1 MKTDRFEG
9 ASDFRIGFC
18 NDPVQRLDRSVQRFD
33 WSRIEIRNQQRK
45 MEAEG
50 ELRMKIDLAERRPA
64 DAEGDIGRMLKL
76 LERRENSVRPEYLI
90 FGMAEAFV
98 KVDIFQDK
106 RKLLKI
112 SFPFFFG
119 EGSSR
124 ERHMRQKFPSAFL
137 RSDSLFLQP
146 QEQRLLKSGKTARF
160 FQKTDFPGSYA
171 RVFSGEKKKALET
184 GRDSCLKRRL
194 GKPLENFCKIGKIAI
209 SQKGKRQM
217 AALFPQYPAVR
228 ELVGPRGDRL
238 HSKKE
243 PLAVECFAH

>member
-64 DAEGDIGRMLKL
+64 DAEGDIGRMLQF
-76 LERRENSVRPEYLI
+76 LERRENSLRPEYLI
-90 FGMAEAFV
+90 FGMAEAFI
-98 KVDIFQDK
+98 KVDIFQENME
-106 RKLLKI
+106 LLNI
-112 SFPFFFG
+112 ALPFYFG

-137 RSDSLFLQP
+137 RSDSPFLQP
-146 QEQRLLKSGKTARF
+146 QEKRLLESEKNTLF
-160 FQKTDFPGSYA
+160 FQKTNFPGSYA
-171 RVFSGEKKKALET
+171 RGFAGEKKNVLET
-184 GRDSCLKRRL
+184 GRNSCLERKL
-194 GKPLENFCKIGKIAI
+194 GKPLENFCKIGKIAVA
-209 SQKGKRQM
+209 QKGERQM
-217 AALFPQYPAVR
+217 AAIFPQYSAVR
-228 ELVGPRGDRL
+228 KLVRPRGDRF